1 MTRTS
6 RIGLMLAIAAAA
18 ATPSAQQPPPPSQP
32 TFRAATDLIAIDATV
47 IDERGQPV
55 ADLMPEDFT
64 LTIDGQPRRVVSAQ
78 FIRQDP
84 PGPPPTLAGR
94 RLPFTTNESAVG
106 GRLILLV
113 FDLEGIGIGG
123 GRGAAVAAGRFLDQL
138 TPADRVGLLAFP
150 NGANVDFTTDR
161 DQLRKSLMRVV
172 GRGTVFTMGTYNI
185 GVREAFDI
193 DRGDSI
199 ATERVYRR
207 ECANEGTEQGVQ
219 ICQNSVQSQ
228 ARGAALEHRQ
238 RATNSVQT
246 LRSLLNALGKIDAPK
261 TIVWIS
267 EGLTIEE
274 NRVEFG
280 GMAALAATARTTIY
294 SLHLDQSVIADASRS
309 TLSPTLVEDRQLAI
323 DGLATIAGITR
334 GAMFTS
340 IGTGSNVFERIAKE
354 MTAYYLLSAEA
365 EAGDRDGKS
374 HRIRVNV
381 TRRNVNVR
389 ARREFTMKKEPAVPL
404 SPEQRLAGILQQ
416 PLLATELPVKVATYN
431 LRKPGSQAVKVVV
444 TTEFGRNA
452 VGGEDASIGYL
463 VLDEKGKVIASAVTR
478 NKAVPVRAGA
488 PGPLQ
493 ATSVV
498 DVPPGRYTLRLAVLD
513 AVGRSGSVEH
523 RLDAAVMAAG
533 GLEVADLLLAPASV
547 GNAAA
552 VRLVADP
559 TVEHEP
565 FGAYLEVYPRS
576 ADAVRQ
582 TSVVV
587 EVAET
592 DDAPAIGLVKAQLGE
607 TSEKGR
613 YIAQAILPLALV
625 PPGEYIARAVVTIG
639 SDKAV
644 QVRPFRLLK
653 AVPAGD
659 MFRAELAA
667 RVGAFTTAQ
676 AVTPALLGPAV
687 ASARTLSDPSPGDEA
702 GRVAADVSEGRLDAL
717 DSFEAGSDA
726 SLLAVFLKGLRF
738 YKASKYEDAAREF
751 RASIRLSSE
760 FLPGIFYLGACYAS
774 GGRGREAVG
783 AWQTSLIGDDSR
795 PEVFELLADGF
806 LRLGDTDA
814 AISAIEEAATKWPDD
829 QRFVMRAVLALAA
842 QDKPGDAL
850 QRLLPWLD
858 RQPGDEPALD
868 LAIRL
873 ALADLATRQEGS
885 EVAAIDQLHK
895 LVERYRAG
903 SRPVPAVATRWLAYL
918 AGRPGST
925 AQLN

>member
-6 RIGLMLAIAAAA
+6 GLGLVLWLATVAAG
-18 ATPSAQQPPPPSQP
+18 PSAQTPPSQP

-47 IDERGQPV
+47 VDERGQPV
-55 ADLMPEDFT
+55 ADLTPDDFT
-64 LTIDGQPRRVVSAQ
+64 LSIDGQPRRVVSAQ

-84 PGPPPTLAGR
+84 PGPAPTLAGR
-94 RLPFTTNESAVG
+94 RLPFSTNESAVG

-123 GRGAAVAAGRFLDQL
+123 GRGAAVAARRFLDQL
-138 TPADRVGLLAFP
+138 TPADRVGLVAFP
-150 NGANVDFTTDR
+150 NGANVEFTTDR
-161 DQLRKSLMRVV
+161 ERISQALMRVV
-172 GRGTVFTMGTYNI
+172 GRGTVFSIGTYSI

-193 DRGDSI
+193 DRGDS
-199 ATERVYRR
+199 AAAERVYRR
-207 ECANEGTEQGVQ
+207 ECANENTEQGVE
-219 ICQNSVQSQ
+219 ICRASVQSQ
-228 ARGAALEHRQ
+228 ARGTAVEHRQ
-238 RATNSVQT
+238 RAVHSVQT
-246 LRSLLNALGKIDAPK
+246 LRSLLNGLSRIDAPK
-261 TIVWIS
+261 TLVWIS

-309 TLSPTLVEDRQLAI
+309 TLSPTVVEDRQLAV

-365 EAGDRDGKS
+365 EPGDRDGKS

-381 TRRNVNVR
+381 ARRNVNVR
-389 ARREFTMKKEPAVPL
+389 ARREFTMKKEPAVPP
-404 SPEQRLAGILQQ
+404 SPEQRLVGILQQ

-431 LRKPGSQAVKVVV
+431 LRKPGSQTVKVVV

-452 VGGEDASIGYL
+452 VAGEEASIGY
-463 VLDEKGKVIASAVTR
+463 VVADDKGKVVASAINR
-478 NKAVPVRAGA
+478 NKAVPVRPGA

-493 ATSVV
+493 ATSLV

-513 AVGRSGSVEH
+513 AGGRSGSVEH
-523 RLDAAVMAAG
+523 RLEANIAAAG
-533 GLEVADLLLAPASV
+533 GLDVADLLLTPV
-547 GNAAA
+547 NAANTTA
-552 VRLVADP
+552 VRVLADP
-559 TVEHEP
+559 SVELEP
-565 FGAYLEVYPRS
+565 FGAYLEMYPRS
-576 ADAVRQ
+576 ADVARQ

-587 EVAET
+587 EIAES
-592 DDAPAIGLVKAQLGE
+592 DDAPAIGAVKAQLGE

-613 YIAQAILPLALV
+613 YVAQAILPLALV
-625 PPGEYIARAVVTIG
+625 PPGEYIARAVVTTGGERVIQ
-639 SDKAV
+639 A
-644 QVRPFRLLK
+644 RPFRLLR

-659 MFRAELAA
+659 MFRAELVA
-667 RVGAFTTAQ
+667 RVGSFTSAQ
-676 AVTPALLGPAV
+676 AIIPSLLATAV
-687 ASARTLSDPSPGDEA
+687 ASARALSDPAPGEQA
-702 GRVAADVSEGRLDAL
+702 ARVAAAVSEGRLEAL
-717 DSFEAGSDA
+717 DHFAPGGDK
-726 SLLAVFLKGLRF
+726 SLLAVFLKGLAH
-738 YKASKYEDAAREF
+738 YQAAKYEDAAREF

-814 AISAIEEAATKWPDD
+814 AIGAIEEATTKWPDD
-829 QRFVMRAVLALAA
+829 PRLMMRAVLALAA
-842 QDKPGDAL
+842 QDKPAEAL
-850 QRLLPWLD
+850 ARLLPWLD
-858 RQPGDEPALD
+858 RHPGDQPALD
-868 LAIRL
+868 LALRL
-873 ALADLATRQEGS
+873 ALADLATRQEGNEAS
-885 EVAAIDQLHK
+885 AVSQLHA

-903 SRPVPAVATRWLAYL
+903 SRPVPPVATRWLTYL

-925 AQLN
+925 AQMN

>member
-6 RIGLMLAIAAAA
+6 RIGLLAMAAAA
-18 ATPSAQQPPPPSQP
+18 ATLSAQTPPPSQP
-32 TFRAATDLIAIDATV
+32 TFRAATELIAIDATV
-47 IDERGQPV
+47 VDERGQPV
-55 ADLMPEDFT
+55 GDLLPDDFA
-64 LTIDGQPRRVVSAQ
+64 LTIDGRPRRVVSAQ

-161 DQLRKSLMRVV
+161 DQIRKALMRVV
-172 GRGTVFTMGTYNI
+172 GRGTVFSAGTYNI

-199 ATERVYRR
+199 STERVYRR
-207 ECANEGTEQGVQ
+207 ECANETTEQGVQ
-219 ICQNSVQSQ
+219 ICETSVQSQ
-228 ARGAALEHRQ
+228 ARGIALEHRQ
-238 RATNSVQT
+238 RATTSVQT
-246 LRSLLNALGKIDAPK
+246 LRGLLLALAKIDAPK
-261 TIVWIS
+261 TVVWIS
-267 EGLTIEE
+267 EGLSVEE

-280 GMAALAATARTTIY
+280 GMATLAAAARTTIY

-354 MTAYYLLSAEA
+354 MTAYYLISAEA

-381 TRRNVNVR
+381 ARRNVNVR
-389 ARREFTMKKEPAVPL
+389 ARREFTMKKEPAVPP
-404 SPEQRLAGILQQ
+404 SPEQRLVGILQQ

-431 LRKPGSQAVKVVV
+431 LRKPGSQTVKVVV

-452 VGGEDASIGYL
+452 VEGEQASIGYL
-463 VLDEKGKVIASAVTR
+463 VLDDKGKVITSAITQ
-478 NKAVPVRAGA
+478 NKAMPVRSGT

-493 ATSVV
+493 ATFLV
-498 DVPPGRYTLRLAVLD
+498 DVPPGGYTLRLAVLD
-513 AVGRSGSVEH
+513 ASGRSGSVEH
-523 RLDAAVMAAG
+523 RLDAAVTAAG
-533 GLEVADLLLAPASV
+533 GLELADLLLAPATAGS
-547 GNAAA
+547 AAA

-576 ADAVRQ
+576 TDAIRQ

-587 EVAET
+587 EVAES
-592 DDAPAIGLVKAQLGE
+592 DDAPAIGLVRAQLGE

-625 PPGEYIARAVVTIG
+625 PPGEYIARAVVTSG
-639 SDKAV
+639 NDRAV
-644 QVRPFRLLK
+644 QARPFRLLR

-676 AVTPALLGPAV
+676 AVTPALLGPAID
-687 ASARTLSDPSPGDEA
+687 AARALSDPAPGEDA
-702 GRVAADVSEGRLDAL
+702 VRVAAEVSEGRLDAL
-717 DSFEAGSDA
+717 DRFAAGSDA
-726 SLLAVFLKGLRF
+726 SLLAVFLKGLSYYR
-738 YKASKYEDAAREF
+738 AAKYEDAAREF

-814 AISAIEEAATKWPDD
+814 AIGAIEEAATKWPDD
-829 QRFVMRAVLALAA
+829 PRFLMRAVLALAA

-873 ALADLATRQEGS
+873 ALADLATRQDAS
-885 EVAAIDQLHK
+885 DAAAVDQLQK
-895 LVERYRAG
+895 LVERYRAA

-925 AQLN
+925 AQLD

>member
-1 MTRTS
+1 MTRTKD
-6 RIGLMLAIAAAA
+6 IGLVLALAGVAAS
-18 ATPSAQQPPPPSQP
+18 PSAQTPPPSQP
-32 TFRAATDLIAIDATV
+32 TFRAATELIAIDATV
-47 IDERGQPV
+47 VDERGQPV
-55 ADLMPEDFT
+55 ADLMPDDFT
-64 LTIDGQPRRVVSAQ
+64 LSIDGKPRRVVSAQ

-94 RLPFTTNESAVG
+94 RLPFSTNEAAVG

-113 FDLEGIGIGG
+113 FDLEGIGG

-161 DQLRKSLMRVV
+161 DRIRQALMRVV
-172 GRGTVFTMGTYNI
+172 GRGTVFSIGTYNI

-199 ATERVYRR
+199 ATERVFRR
-207 ECANEGTEQGVQ
+207 ECANETTEQGVE
-219 ICQNSVQSQ
+219 ICKTSIHSQ

-238 RATNSVQT
+238 RAVNSVQT
-246 LRSLLNALGKIDAPK
+246 LRSLLNGLSTIDAPK

-267 EGLTIEE
+267 EGLAIEE
-274 NRVEFG
+274 NRIEFG
-280 GMAALAATARTTIY
+280 GMAALASTARTTIY

-365 EAGDRDGKS
+365 EPGDRDGKS

-381 TRRNVNVR
+381 ARRNVNVR
-389 ARREFTMKKEPAVPL
+389 ARREFTMKKEPAVPP
-404 SPEQRLAGILQQ
+404 SPEQRLVGILQQ
-416 PLLATELPVKVATYN
+416 PLLATELPVKVATYS
-431 LRKPGSQAVKVVV
+431 LRKPGSQTVKVVV

-452 VGGEDASIGYL
+452 VAGEEASIGYV
-463 VLDEKGKVIASAVTR
+463 VLDDKGKIVASAITQ
-478 NKAVPVRAGA
+478 NKAEPVRSGA

-493 ATSVV
+493 ATSLV

-513 AVGRSGSVEH
+513 AGGRSGSVEH
-523 RLDAAVMAAG
+523 RLDAAVAAAG
-533 GLEVADLLLAPASV
+533 GLEVADLLLAPANV
-547 GNAAA
+547 GGAAA
-552 VRLVADP
+552 VRLVADA

-576 ADAVRQ
+576 ADALRQ
-582 TSVVV
+582 ARVVI

-592 DDAPAIGLVKAQLGE
+592 DEAPAIGVVNAQLGE
-607 TSEKGR
+607 TGEKGR
-613 YIAQAILPLALV
+613 YVAQAILPLALV
-625 PPGEYIARAVVTIG
+625 PPGEYVARAVVTMG
-639 SDKAV
+639 SDTAV
-644 QVRPFRLLK
+644 QARPFRLVR

-659 MFRAELAA
+659 MFRAELVA
-667 RVGAFTTAQ
+667 RVGSFTSAQ
-676 AVTPALLGPAV
+676 ATTPSLIGAAV
-687 ASARTLSDPSPGDEA
+687 ASARALSDPPPGEEA
-702 GRVAADVSEGRLDAL
+702 ARVAAEVSEGRLEAL
-717 DSFEAGSDA
+717 ARFAPGSDE
-726 SLLAVFLKGLRF
+726 SLLAVFLKGLAH
-738 YKASKYEDAAREF
+738 YQAAKYEDAAREF
-751 RASIRLSSE
+751 RASIRQSSE
-760 FLPGIFYLGACYAS
+760 FLAGIFYLGACYAS

-814 AISAIEEAATKWPDD
+814 AIGAIEEGAAKWPDD
-829 QRFVMRAVLALAA
+829 PRFVMRAVLALAA
-842 QDKPGDAL
+842 QDKPGEAL
-850 QRLLPWLD
+850 SRLLPWLD
-858 RQPGDEPALD
+858 RQPGDQPALD
-868 LAIRL
+868 LAVRL
-873 ALADLATRQEGS
+873 ALADLATRQEGHEAS
-885 EVAAIDQLHK
+885 AVNQLHA

-903 SRPVPAVATRWLAYL
+903 SRPVPPVVTRWLAYL

-925 AQLN
+925 AQMN